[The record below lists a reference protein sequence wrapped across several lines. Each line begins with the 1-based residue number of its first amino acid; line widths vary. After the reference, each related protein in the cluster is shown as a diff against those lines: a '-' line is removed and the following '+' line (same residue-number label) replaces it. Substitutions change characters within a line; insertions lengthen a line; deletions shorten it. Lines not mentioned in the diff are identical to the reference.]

1 MRDRMSIIHERWGAS
16 FKEEVD
22 ASGIVRCDY
31 VLYCWSAEGSLGSF
45 KLNSCDLPVC
55 STSFGACRGS
65 RQRFARSR
73 DIVGVGATLSADL
86 KSMDTRMHGFL
97 ELHTSRAEVVLSP

>member
-1 MRDRMSIIHERWGAS
+1 MSIIHERWGAS

-55 STSFGACRGS
+55 STSFEHAVV
-65 RQRFARSR
+65 QDNA
-73 DIVGVGATLSADL
+73 L
-86 KSMDTRMHGFL
+86 L
-97 ELHTSRAEVVLSP
+97 EVET